1 MVGPQDPK
9 EADMEVQDVIGQARD
24 AITVKRVFGEP
35 YEKNGVTL
43 IPAAKVQ
50 GGAGGGTGEDA
61 TKGKG
66 QGGGFG
72 LTAKPVG
79 AFVIRDGQVV
89 WQPAVDVNRIA
100 AIGGMVAVFFL
111 FTVRSVARARART
124 RVARAVLKAKGKR
137 VEPED

>member
-1 MVGPQDPK
+1 
-9 EADMEVQDVIGQARD
+9 MEIQDVIGQARD

-35 YEKNGVTL
+35 YEKNGITV

-50 GGAGGGTGEDA
+50 GGAGGGGGEDPA
-61 TKGKG
+61 KGKG
-66 QGGGFG
+66 QGSGFG

-100 AIGGMVAVFFL
+100 AIGGIVAVFFL
-111 FTVRSVARARART
+111 FTLRSIARARVKAR
-124 RVARAVLKAKGKR
+124 VVRAMVKAKAKKA
-137 VEPED
+137 ED